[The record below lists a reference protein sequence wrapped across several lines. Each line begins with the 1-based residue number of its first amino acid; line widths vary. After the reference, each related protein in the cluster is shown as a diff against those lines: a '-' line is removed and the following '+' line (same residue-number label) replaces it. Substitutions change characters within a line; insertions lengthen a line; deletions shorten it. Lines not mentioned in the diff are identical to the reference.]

1 MQAKIC
7 RHIPIPGKKKVFVPQ
22 SSSYVINVT
31 QRLEFSAL
39 QLEESYNITYSPEY
53 KHIDSSSVWN
63 QGGGLI
69 QLSAVKSA
77 NSVKLHVIHS
87 EQIQI
92 KDEDLASLSKAH
104 D

>member
-1 MQAKIC
+1 MT
-7 RHIPIPGKKKVFVPQ
+7 Q
-22 SSSYVINVT
+22 S
-31 QRLEFSAL
+31 LEFSAL
-39 QLEESYNITYSPEY
+39 QLEESYTITYSPEY
-53 KHIDSSSVWN
+53 KHLDSSRICN
-63 QGGGLI
+63 QDGGLI
-69 QLSAVKSA
+69 QLSAIKSA